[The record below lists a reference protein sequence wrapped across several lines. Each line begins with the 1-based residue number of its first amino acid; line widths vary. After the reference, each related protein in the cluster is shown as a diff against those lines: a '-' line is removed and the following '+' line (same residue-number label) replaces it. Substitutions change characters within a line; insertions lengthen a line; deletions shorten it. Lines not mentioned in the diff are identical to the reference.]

1 MKPARNHAVITVAL
15 CFIVALLE
23 GVDIQSAGI
32 AGPGIA
38 AHFQLDKAEMGWVF
52 SSSILGLLPGAFIGG
67 LLADRIGRKTVL
79 IGSVLL
85 FGAFSIV
92 TSMAWDL
99 PSLLSARFMTGL
111 GLGAALPN
119 LIALSSE
126 SARETGRATA
136 VSLMYCG
143 VPLGG
148 ATASLVAM
156 LGGAEQW
163 QLVFHVGGWAPIIV
177 APVLYF
183 FLPES
188 SSYQATTRSQ
198 NAQSRTGIAD
208 GLFGRGQAMPTLLLW
223 ISCFFTLTVV
233 YMLLNWLPTLLAGQG
248 FSRSEVGTVQTLLNL
263 GMASGSILAGV
274 LLDRWNAIKLVALIY
289 GGMLLALLGLGISAS
304 FVNMLIAGFIA
315 GFFVLAAQLILYA
328 LAPQFYPSAI
338 RATGVGSAVAIGRL
352 GSMSGPLIAGQM
364 LASGTGVAGLML
376 AASPGILAAAASV
389 IVLLRREERKMAL
402 RIA

>member
-1 MKPARNHAVITVAL
+1 MKLARNHAVITVAL

-198 NAQSRTGIAD
+198 NAQPRTGIAD

-289 GGMLLALLGLGISAS
+289 GDMLLALLGLGVSAS

-389 IVLLRREERKMAL
+389 IVLLRREERKLAL

>member
-1 MKPARNHAVITVAL
+1 
-15 CFIVALLE
+15 
-23 GVDIQSAGI
+23 
-32 AGPGIA
+32 
-38 AHFQLDKAEMGWVF
+38 
-52 SSSILGLLPGAFIGG
+52 
-67 LLADRIGRKTVL
+67 
-79 IGSVLL
+79 
-85 FGAFSIV
+85 
-92 TSMAWDL
+92 
-99 PSLLSARFMTGL
+99 
-111 GLGAALPN
+111 
-119 LIALSSE
+119 
-126 SARETGRATA
+126 
-136 VSLMYCG
+136 
-143 VPLGG
+143 
-148 ATASLVAM
+148 
-156 LGGAEQW
+156 
-163 QLVFHVGGWAPIIV
+163 
-177 APVLYF
+177 
-183 FLPES
+183 
-188 SSYQATTRSQ
+188 
-198 NAQSRTGIAD
+198 
-208 GLFGRGQAMPTLLLW
+208 MPTLLLW

-338 RATGVGSAVAIGRL
+338 RATGVGSAVAIGRF

>member
-1 MKPARNHAVITVAL
+1 MKSARNRAVITVAL

-38 AHFQLDKAEMGWVF
+38 AHFQLNKAEMGWVF

-85 FGAFSIV
+85 FGVFSIV

-126 SARETGRATA
+126 SARDTGRATA

-188 SSYQATTRSQ
+188 SSYQARTRSS
-198 NAQSRTGIAD
+198 NAQARIGIAD
-208 GLFGRGQAMPTLLLW
+208 GLFGRGQALPTLLLW

-304 FVNMLIAGFIA
+304 FINMLIAAFIA

-328 LAPQFYPSAI
+328 LAPQFYPAAI

-364 LASGTGVAGLML
+364 LAAGTGVAGLML
-376 AASPGILAAAASV
+376 KKNG
-389 IVLLRREERKMAL
+389 K
-402 RIA
+402 

>member
-38 AHFQLDKAEMGWVF
+38 AHFQLGKAEMGWVF

-338 RATGVGSAVAIGRL
+338 RATGVGSAVAIGRF

>member
-1 MKPARNHAVITVAL
+1 MKLARNHAVITVAL

-198 NAQSRTGIAD
+198 NAQPRTGIAD

-289 GGMLLALLGLGISAS
+289 GGMLLALLGLGVSAS

-389 IVLLRREERKMAL
+389 IVLLRREERKLAL

>member
-198 NAQSRTGIAD
+198 NAQPRTGIAD

>member
-1 MKPARNHAVITVAL
+1 MKPARNHGVITVAL

-198 NAQSRTGIAD
+198 NAQPRTGIAD

>member
-198 NAQSRTGIAD
+198 NAQPRTGIAD

-289 GGMLLALLGLGISAS
+289 GGMLLALLGLGVSAS

>member
-338 RATGVGSAVAIGRL
+338 RATGVGSAVAIGRF

>member
-1 MKPARNHAVITVAL
+1 MKLARNHAVITVAL

-198 NAQSRTGIAD
+198 NAQPRTGIAD

-376 AASPGILAAAASV
+376 AASPGILAADASV

>member
-1 MKPARNHAVITVAL
+1 MKPARNRAVITVAL

-188 SSYQATTRSQ
+188 SSYQATTRSP
-198 NAQSRTGIAD
+198 NAQARTGIAD
-208 GLFGRGQAMPTLLLW
+208 GLFGGGQAMPTLLLW

-304 FVNMLIAGFIA
+304 FINMLIAGFIA

-402 RIA
+402 KIA

>member
-38 AHFQLDKAEMGWVF
+38 AHFQLGKAEMGWVF

-188 SSYQATTRSQ
+188 SSYQATTRSP
-198 NAQSRTGIAD
+198 NAQPRTGIAD

-289 GGMLLALLGLGISAS
+289 GGMLLALLGLGVSAS